1 MISAVPA
8 SPGGSPAGWSRGL
21 DGDQLAAVEENA
33 DPLLIVAGAGTGKT
47 KTLVCRLA
55 RLIAEGSPPERLLL
69 VTFSRRASHEMLQRL
84 GALVGGDL
92 SRRVVAG
99 TFHSV
104 AYRLLSR
111 HAGQLGLVG
120 GFTLIDQGDACDLMA
135 LARGEARSS
144 SLSPHRD
151 SHSPEQPRDSH
162 DSQPPQAR
170 GPASHRRFPG
180 KETLLAVYS
189 KTVNSQVSL
198 HDALCEH
205 FPWLVDHE
213 PAIAE
218 VFRSYTARKRAGGL
232 LDFDDLLVYW
242 RAAAKDRDV
251 GSELARSFDHVLVD
265 EFQDTNLLQADIVYR
280 MHEAGCALTTVGDD
294 AQAIYSFRS
303 ATVDNILGFE
313 RRFPAGRIVRLER
326 NYRSTQPILD
336 LANAVLAGAD
346 EGYDKRLWTTNTL
359 GGRPQLATCLDEA
372 TEAAAVADVVM
383 EHHERGLRLRD
394 QAVLFRTSHHAD
406 LLEVELRRR
415 RIPFV
420 KYGGLRFL
428 EAAHV
433 RDLLA
438 ALRVLDNPVD
448 ELAWF
453 RLLQLL
459 DGVGP
464 VTARRVMASIGVP
477 PSVPGTPGAPTAD
490 PAGVAP
496 GPVSAMGAL
505 AGQLPRS
512 ARREAIDLAAA
523 LSDCMSLPPDADPGA
538 QIDRLRDALGPLIR
552 RRYDNCDSR
561 LADLETLGRVAS
573 AYGSRALMAAE
584 LTLDPP
590 VSTGDL
596 AGPARLDDDYLV
608 LSTVHSAKGG
618 EWRAVHV
625 IRAADG
631 SFPSDLSTG
640 NRRQIEEERRL
651 FYVALTRAKEHL
663 HIYTPLRFHFHQPAG
678 KTDRHSYAQ
687 RTRFLPA
694 DVDVLLDHRPVR
706 SETCSVALETVSC
719 RLHEA
724 VADSLNA
731 LWAVPTQD

>member
-1 MISAVPA
+1 MIGGVLASPA
-8 SPGGSPAGWSRGL
+8 SWSADL
-21 DGDQLAAVEENA
+21 DGDQLAAVEEQA

-47 KTLVCRLA
+47 RTLVCRLA
-55 RLIAEGSPPERLLL
+55 RLIEEGSPPERLLL
-69 VTFSRRASHEMLQRL
+69 VTFSRRAAHEMVQRL
-84 GALVGGDL
+84 GSLVGGDV

-99 TFHSV
+99 TFHAV
-104 AYRLLSR
+104 AHRLLSR
-111 HAGQLGLVG
+111 HAVQLGLG
-120 GFTLIDQGDACDLMA
+120 DGFTLIDQGDACDLMA
-135 LARGEARSS
+135 LARDEARSS
-144 SLSPHRD
+144 SPPPHGDSPGLSEELD
-151 SHSPEQPRDSH
+151 SPG
-162 DSQPPQAR
+162 SQAPQVLAR
-170 GPASHRRFPG
+170 TSHRRFPR

-189 KTVNSQVSL
+189 KTVNSQVPL
-198 HDALCEH
+198 HEALCEH

-218 VFRSYTARKRAGGL
+218 VFRSYTARKRADCL

-251 GSELARSFDHVLVD
+251 GSELARSFDHVFVD
-265 EFQDTNLLQADIVYR
+265 EFQDTNLLQADIVYL

-294 AQAIYSFRS
+294 AQAIYSFRA
-303 ATVDNILGFE
+303 ATVDNILNFE

-336 LANAVLAGAD
+336 LANAVLAGAE
-346 EGYDKRLWTTNTL
+346 EGYEKRLWTTNAL
-359 GGRPQLATCLDEA
+359 GGRPQLATCPDEA
-372 TEAAAVADVVM
+372 TEAAAVADVVV
-383 EHHERGLRLRD
+383 EHHEKGLRLRD

-433 RDLLA
+433 RDLLS
-438 ALRVLDNPVD
+438 ALRILDNPAD

-464 VTARRVMASIGVP
+464 ATARRIMRSIGVP
-477 PSVPGTPGAPTAD
+477 GGSSRTPGTPSGD
-490 PAGVAP
+490 PGVGQRDP
-496 GPVSAMGAL
+496 ISALGAL
-505 AGQLPRS
+505 TGQLPRS
-512 ARREAIDLAAA
+512 ARREAIDLVAA
-523 LSDCMSLPPDADPGA
+523 LSDCSSRSLEADPGA
-538 QIDRLRDALGPLIR
+538 QIDRLRDALGPLLR

-561 LADLETLGRVAS
+561 MADLEALGRVAS
-573 AYGSRALMAAE
+573 AYGSRTLMTAD

-590 VSTGDL
+590 VSTGDF
-596 AGPARLDDDYLV
+596 AGPSHLDDDYLI

-631 SFPSDLSTG
+631 SFPSDLATG
-640 NRRQIEEERRL
+640 NRRQVEEERRL

-663 HIYTPLRFHFHQPAG
+663 HIYTPLRFHLDQPAG
-678 KTDRHSYAQ
+678 RTDRHSYAQ

-694 DVDVLLDHRPVR
+694 EVDVLLDHRPVR
-706 SETCSVALETVSC
+706 SETSNISLNGVSC
-719 RLHEA
+719 RLHDA
-724 VADSLNA
+724 VANSLNA
-731 LWAVPTQD
+731 LW